1 MAFEYRGEKLD
12 EALKMIEQ
20 AVAAQPNNGAII
32 DSLGWALFKLG
43 RFEEAV
49 PVLERGSELEAT
61 DPIVNDH
68 LGDALW
74 VVGRKLEAQF
84 QWQRALSFNPEDEEA
99 ARIRRKIAVGLD
111 AVMIEEGNEPLS
123 VARGDN

>member
-1 MAFEYRGEKLD
+1 MSL
-12 EALKMIEQ
+12 IEH
-20 AVAAQPNNGAII
+20 AVATQPNNGAII

-61 DPIVNDH
+61 DPVVNDH

-84 QWQRALSFNPEDEEA
+84 QWQRALSFDPEEDEA
-99 ARIRRKIAVGLD
+99 ARIRRKIAIGLD
-111 AVMIEEGNEPLS
+111 AVMIEEGKDPLS